1 MDHGMFLCVRLHYR
15 MIDDSHSRFTTML
28 AVTSIQSSLL
38 RQVNHWLQA
47 AIRLSLFDQ
56 MASGIAWQGIDQKI
70 SVALKQSLQQS
81 VTNVIASATT
91 LKRKLEISGDYS
103 SLASVKRG
111 LIQLRD
117 RYLQTEE
124 TIHFYTVA
132 INSRTTPNTAA
143 LLRACD
149 SLCRKS
155 MEELLIPLGKEVPV
169 VLTYIDKGIGAS
181 ILKAGLRLW
190 DGNISSVAA
199 IKITQH
205 NLFRPTAIIH
215 ETGHQV
221 AHILNWNDE
230 LSEALRNDLNG
241 HSPVVTSA
249 FAAWSSEM
257 AADAFAFVH
266 TGYAAVAS
274 LHDVVS
280 GSPSAVFAY
289 HMNDPHP
296 ISYIRVLLNIAMC
309 RAFYGSGPW
318 DDLEEAFKNDY
329 DINLVNYPSVGLIRM
344 CVEAIPAVVKLMLS
358 SSFRAFG
365 NKALSQIIQP
375 GKVSPKEL
383 EKLEYMAGPS
393 LYTSHAWI
401 WKESIRLLALN
412 GYRIGL
418 GKGDLAA
425 LYKQQEEWMIKLGFS
440 IEMN

>member
-1 MDHGMFLCVRLHYR
+1 
-15 MIDDSHSRFTTML
+15 ML
-28 AVTSIQSSLL
+28 TAVSSIQASLM

-47 AIRLSLFDQ
+47 ASRLSILDHL
-56 MASGIAWQGIDQKI
+56 ASGTAWQGLDHHIGI
-70 SVALKQSLQQS
+70 VLKQNLQQS
-81 VTNVIASATT
+81 VNQVIANAQS
-91 LKRKLEISGDYS
+91 LKTQLENASDPS

-111 LIQLRD
+111 VTVLRD
-117 RYLQTEE
+117 RYLKTEE

-149 SLCRKS
+149 TLCRKS
-155 MEELLIPLGKEVPV
+155 MEELLKPLGKEVPLV
-169 VLTYIDKGIGAS
+169 MTYIDKGIGAS

-230 LSEALRNDLNG
+230 LSLSFQNG
-241 HSPVVTSA
+241 LKAHPKIAASA
-249 FAAWSSEM
+249 FAGWSSEI

-266 TGYAAVAS
+266 TGFAAVAA

-280 GSPSAVFAY
+280 GSPAAVFAY

-296 ISYIRVLLNIAMC
+296 ISYIRVLMNLEMC
-309 RAFYGSGPW
+309 RQFYGPGPW
-318 DDLEEAFKNDY
+318 DGLEEAFKNDY
-329 DINLVNYPSVGLIRM
+329 DINLVNYPSVGLIRI
-344 CVEAIPAVVKLMLS
+344 CEQAIPDLVKLILKS
-358 SSFRAFG
+358 PYHAFG
-365 NKALSQIIQP
+365 NRALSQIIDP
-375 GKVSPKEL
+375 EKVSPKEL
-383 EKLEYMAGPS
+383 EKLEYMAGPA
-393 LYTSHAWI
+393 LFTSHAWI

-412 GYRIGL
+412 GYRIGI

-425 LYKQQEEWMIKLGFS
+425 LYRQQEEWMIKLGFS